1 MQTWLE
7 SRNAKL
13 FESRKCAKIERML
26 VDLSRVYKGDRV
38 NCANEV
44 SYANEGRSFEC
55 SWTRVSERVAPGIVI
70 RWSGIRAWLR
80 GKGRNVNVFGKGR
93 TSSE

>member
-38 NCANEV
+38 FCANEV

-55 SWTRVSERVAPGIVI
+55 SWTRVSERVTPGIVI
-70 RWSGIRAWLR
+70 RWRGIRAWLF
-80 GKGRNVNVFGKGR
+80 GKGRNVNVFGKGG